1 MTARGRHLVWVGEC
15 SSVAGWTER
24 GKEIL
29 EMNFNLEG
37 VNGHKNASGW
47 PRYVSVQISGHI

>member
-1 MTARGRHLVWVGEC
+1 MIVRGYYLVWVGEC
-15 SSVAGWTER
+15 SSVAGWIER

-37 VNGHKNASGW
+37 VNGYKKVLGW
-47 PRYVSVQISGHI
+47 FRYVLV